1 MIDFR
6 ICDGNNELFLLLAAV
21 RVRVGLPC
29 QLQAGNISKT
39 NFIGLELGVPH
50 LLHCDFLYQPAAADH
65 ANPVTG
71 FFDFIKDVG
80 RQKEGFPSFLF
91 HSFL

>member
-6 ICDGNNELFLLLAAV
+6 ICDGNNELFLLLVAV

-50 LLHCDFLYQPAAADH
+50 LLHCDFLYQPAFFCFSSCRVTNSHLKPDGRRATADI
-65 ANPVTG
+65 PG
-71 FFDFIKDVG
+71 WS
-80 RQKEGFPSFLF
+80 QK
-91 HSFL
+91 